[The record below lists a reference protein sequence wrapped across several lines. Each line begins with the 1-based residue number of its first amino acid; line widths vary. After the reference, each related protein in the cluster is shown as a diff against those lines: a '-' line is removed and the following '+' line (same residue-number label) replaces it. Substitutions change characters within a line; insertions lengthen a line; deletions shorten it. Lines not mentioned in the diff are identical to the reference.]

1 MFLNKPCYFSM
12 CIKVLCYAVF
22 ILLNFFIIFH
32 PPRTRQTRS
41 AVALVEALK
50 LLLLGQAMVWLIRS
64 LVDMAMAV
72 MEVLV
77 FLDMAGDTVGEMV
90 GEMALGMK

>member
-1 MFLNKPCYFSM
+1 M
-12 CIKVLCYAVF
+12 
-22 ILLNFFIIFH
+22 
-32 PPRTRQTRS
+32 
-41 AVALVEALK
+41 K

-77 FLDMAGDTVGEMV
+77 FLDMAGDKVGEMV